1 MHECAAFEDGRNW
14 VGVPVPRA
22 VLSTSL
28 YQVQKQKGEFLA
40 YISSDN

>member
-1 MHECAAFEDGRNW
+1 MNEFTAFDSSKNW
-14 VGVPVPRA
+14 VGSPVPRA

-28 YQVQKQKGEFLA
+28 YQVQKQKRRVLV